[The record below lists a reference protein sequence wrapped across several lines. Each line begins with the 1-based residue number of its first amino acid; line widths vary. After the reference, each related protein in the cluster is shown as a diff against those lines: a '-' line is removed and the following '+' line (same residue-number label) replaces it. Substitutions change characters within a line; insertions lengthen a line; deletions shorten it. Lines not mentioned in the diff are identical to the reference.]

1 MLNIV
6 YCWLCYGIVNENAE
20 KKCYKLIMLKK
31 KNENVNLELI
41 WKHEILENID
51 EWQEM
56 FKIEISL
63 IMFKVIKSLLGSLEF
78 KP

>member
-1 MLNIV
+1 MFIVDYVMVLLMKMLK
-6 YCWLCYGIVNENAE
+6 
-20 KKCYKLIMLKK
+20 KKCYKLIRLK

>member
-1 MLNIV
+1 MFIVDYVMVLLMKMLK
-6 YCWLCYGIVNENAE
+6 
-20 KKCYKLIMLKK
+20 KKCYKLIMLKKK

>member
-1 MLNIV
+1 MFIVDYVMVLLMKMLK
-6 YCWLCYGIVNENAE
+6 

>member
-1 MLNIV
+1 
-6 YCWLCYGIVNENAE
+6 
-20 KKCYKLIMLKK
+20 MLKK

-78 KP
+78 